1 MKGTSIAMKKG
12 LFPLVMLLCVMI
24 VCTILL
30 QTHLL
35 DRRNNERVQVPGCP
49 WCDDKTRTEDVV
61 YLPISTSVIRLFSPA
76 DPHFIADLV
85 WMRTA
90 YYFGKH
96 ALTDRQ
102 YPYLLNLLDVITD
115 LSPRWEKPYL
125 FGAVAIPTETE
136 NFSDGFYIIDKGL
149 AHHPNTW
156 DLWFFKG
163 FYLWKS
169 GNNIAAAE
177 ALYKASVCP
186 GAPVYLANLSATIA
200 TRAGE
205 KELAIRFLEE
215 SLKNIQDPVQRKMLL
230 KKMQEVMKK

>member
-1 MKGTSIAMKKG
+1 MKKR
-12 LFPLVMLLCVMI
+12 LLSLVMSLCVLL

-30 QTHLL
+30 QTSLL
-35 DRRNNERVQVPGCP
+35 DHRNSERAQVPGCP

-61 YLPISTSVIRLFSPA
+61 YLPVSTSVIRLFSPA

-125 FGAVAIPTETE
+125 FGAVAIPAETE
-136 NFSDGFYIIDKGL
+136 NYSDGFYIIDKGL
-149 AHHPNTW
+149 AHHPDSW
-156 DLWFFKG
+156 ELWFFKG
-163 FYLWKS
+163 YYLWKS
-169 GNNIAAAE
+169 GNSADAAQAVH
-177 ALYKASVCP
+177 KASVCR
-186 GAPVYLANLSATIA
+186 GAPIYLANLSATFA

-215 SLKNIQDPVQRKMLL
+215 ALKNIQDPVQRKIIL
-230 KKMQEVMKK
+230 KKMQEVMKRDDKHGS